1 MSVCVCL
8 VSVCA
13 CLHVF
18 VSLCVVICPS
28 PFCIPPVLQIKQF
41 FLGYGGVSIVLP
53 FIRPGK
59 VGATSTQPAMYCHP
73 TQFCLSMCD
82 FLCCLHISLSHSA
95 AGLWTFIC
103 CSPQNQ
109 VPHIHILHTLHACLT
124 LTGAH
129 TTYASY
135 NTYTA
140 SHHTLTTQTTS
151 HHKLPLTSHTTA
163 PHAASHHTHTSSRT
177 PSILPHSPSSAPA
190 LPLLPVL
197 PRVVQE
203 LCRGDEGPPVQC
215 SSTGEAQR
223 CAAETLQARVCI
235 HSAMPQA
242 VSIHSGVLLH
252 RFSQGPSNSQI
263 EVYTH
268 THIFPSA
275 GTVGGSLRPIR
286 CRRSSH
292 SSSTTTKPPAKVFLC

>member
-1 MSVCVCL
+1 MRV
-8 VSVCA
+8 
-13 CLHVF
+13 LH
-18 VSLCVVICPS
+18 L
-28 PFCIPPVLQIKQF
+28 LE
-41 FLGYGGVSIVLP
+41 
-53 FIRPGK
+53 
-59 VGATSTQPAMYCHP
+59 
-73 TQFCLSMCD
+73 
-82 FLCCLHISLSHSA
+82 
-95 AGLWTFIC
+95 
-103 CSPQNQ
+103 
-109 VPHIHILHTLHACLT
+109 HTLRTHLT
-124 LTGAH
+124 THTLPH
-129 TTYASY
+129 TTHSPHRLPLTTNYP
-135 NTYTA
+135 
-140 SHHTLTTQTTS
+140 SHHTLPHTTHCLTPHTTS
-151 HHKLPLTSHTTA
+151 HHALPHTTHSPHKLPLTSHTTA

-292 SSSTTTKPPAKVFLC
+292 SSSTTTRPPAKVFLC